1 LCLSGTY
8 SRQATGQRHNHQY
21 KTLGSIGRRV
31 LSLAV
36 LCLLTNRSANNKV
49 NVVQA
54 VNQDKVS
61 FQIFE
66 IDSPL

>member
-1 LCLSGTY
+1 M
-8 SRQATGQRHNHQY
+8 
-21 KTLGSIGRRV
+21 
-31 LSLAV
+31 LSLAM
-36 LCLLTNRSANNKV
+36 LSLITNRSANNKV

-66 IDSPL
+66 IDTPL